1 MIRLLLAVLLLL
13 TMGSTFADPV
23 VTVTLPDYGSYS
35 YWLQARNGSVISLPA
50 NVSDHQNI
58 TLRIPRQQGNRLV
71 LLDAATGQC
80 AQQMLIV
87 RDDGTATAAV
97 FTLGDFHAIAMPRTS
112 WPVAAP
118 VQSLPDSLF
127 GSISLLPLVAC
138 LLSIAGAGWLLWIL
152 GRRSV
157 SRNMLP
163 SSAPAER
170 DPGMILMPQLQD
182 RKHHGTSNAPFSSS
196 RTPPASDTE
205 MQRGPIMPLARPA
218 TLVGVQG
225 LVTGSTFALTAG
237 DVTIGRDGE
246 NEIVLAENT
255 VSRYHARLLRQ
266 ENGQFALTD
275 LGSANG
281 VYVNGTRVQR
291 AILRSGDQVKVGD
304 NFFRF
309 QSNDESK

>member
-1 MIRLLLAVLLLL
+1 MTRLILAVLFVLA
-13 TMGSTFADPV
+13 MGNALADPV
-23 VTVTLPDYGSYS
+23 VKVSLPDYGSYA
-35 YWLQARNGSVISLPA
+35 YWLQARNGSIIALPA

-58 TLRIPRQQGNRLV
+58 TLRIPRQKGNRLV

-87 RDDGTATAAV
+87 RDDGTATPAV
-97 FTLGDFHAIAMPRTS
+97 FTLGDFHPLAIPRTS
-112 WPVAAP
+112 WPVAGASVP
-118 VQSLPDSLF
+118 TVPDPFF
-127 GSISLLPLVAC
+127 GSLHPLALAALLIP
-138 LLSIAGAGWLLWIL
+138 IAGAGWLLWTL

-157 SRNMLP
+157 T
-163 SSAPAER
+163 SSIQPVTAPAVR
-170 DPGMILMPQLQD
+170 DPDMILMPQNQGL
-182 RKHHGTSNAPFSSS
+182 KIVPISSS
-196 RTPPASDTE
+196 RTDLPGDTE
-205 MQRGPIMPLARPA
+205 TQRGPVIPLARPA

-225 LVTGSTFALTAG
+225 LATGSTFALTAG

-266 ENGQFALTD
+266 DNGQFALTD

-281 VYVNGTRVQR
+281 VYVNGTRIQR

-309 QSNDESK
+309 QGNDETQ

>member
-1 MIRLLLAVLLLL
+1 MTRLMLAVLFILSI
-13 TMGSTFADPV
+13 GSALADPV
-23 VTVTLPDYGSYS
+23 VKVALPDYGTYS

-50 NVSDHQNI
+50 SVSDHQNI
-58 TLRIPRQQGNRLV
+58 TLRVPRQKGNRLV

-87 RDDGTATAAV
+87 RDDGTATPAV
-97 FTLGDFHAIAMPRTS
+97 FTLGDFHPIAIPRTS
-112 WPVAAP
+112 WPAAASAP
-118 VQSLPDSLF
+118 TVPNPFF
-127 GSISLLPLVAC
+127 GSLNPLVFAA
-138 LLSIAGAGWLLWIL
+138 LLVPIAGAGWLLWTL

-157 SRNMLP
+157 R
-163 SSAPAER
+163 SSTSSVAAQDVR
-170 DPGMILMPQLQD
+170 DSSMISIPLNQGLKIVPL
-182 RKHHGTSNAPFSSS
+182 SST
-196 RTPPASDTE
+196 RTEPASDTE
-205 MQRGPIMPLARPA
+205 TQRGPTIPLARPA

-225 LVTGSTFALTAG
+225 LATGSTFALTAG

-266 ENGQFALTD
+266 DNGQFALTD

-291 AILRSGDQVKVGD
+291 AILRSGDEVKVGD

-309 QSNDESK
+309 QSNDEAN

>member
-1 MIRLLLAVLLLL
+1 MTRLILAILFVL
-13 TMGSTFADPV
+13 TMGNALADPV
-23 VTVTLPDYGSYS
+23 VKVSLPDYGSYA
-35 YWLQARNGSVISLPA
+35 YWLQARNGSIIALPA

-58 TLRIPRQQGNRLV
+58 TLRIPRQKGNRLV

-87 RDDGTATAAV
+87 RDDGTATPAV
-97 FTLGDFHAIAMPRTS
+97 FTLGDFHPLVIPRTS
-112 WPVAAP
+112 WPVAAASVP
-118 VQSLPDSLF
+118 IVPNPFF
-127 GSISLLPLVAC
+127 GSIHPLAIAALLIP
-138 LLSIAGAGWLLWIL
+138 IAGAGWLLWTL

-157 SRNMLP
+157 R
-163 SSAPAER
+163 SSSPPVSVPAVR
-170 DPGMILMPQLQD
+170 DPDMIFMPQNQGL
-182 RKHHGTSNAPFSSS
+182 KIVPISS
-196 RTPPASDTE
+196 RRTDPAVDTE
-205 MQRGPIMPLARPA
+205 TQRGPVIPLARPA

-225 LVTGSTFALTAG
+225 LATGSTFALTAG

-266 ENGQFALTD
+266 DNGQFALTD

-281 VYVNGTRVQR
+281 VYVNGTRIQR

-309 QSNDESK
+309 QGNDETQ